1 MKKTIQAKTF
11 IALTLAIFMCG
22 VFYLM
27 SVDAATKSLV
37 GLYKAEVARNEQ
49 NTIIENDVDYS
60 TVKGDTIGTPTGEV
74 LITVDVEAFKTN
86 LILNTALITVVAML
100 VLIGSAY
107 LIVAYFNRPIKHLT
121 KQVKAGKQAAINSTS
136 DEVQTLSQ
144 SYNEMLSKLDG
155 ALSAQKH
162 FNVSVAHELKTP
174 LAVMKAHIDVLN
186 NQGDKDIK
194 DYQETISIIHQSLNK
209 MNAVIETLLDSSVL
223 STASIDDNICLDEIL
238 SDVITDIKPY
248 ATQHQVKLE
257 LESVE
262 CPSGKGNQVLLY
274 RAFYNLI
281 ENAIK
286 YNKPNGLVRIKLECL
301 KHGSKI
307 TITDT
312 GCGIAEKDID
322 HIFEPFYRVEGS
334 NKEGLGLGL
343 SLVLNIIQRHS
354 GLITAIS
361 KAQEGTIFEIELPH
375 LI

>member
-1 MKKTIQAKTF
+1 MKKSIQTKTF

-27 SVDAATKSLV
+27 SVDLATKSLV
-37 GLYKAEVARNEQ
+37 GLYKAEVERTQQ
-49 NTIIENDVDYS
+49 NTLTGNDADFS
-60 TVKGDTIGTPTGEV
+60 TTKGESIGALPGEV
-74 LITVDVEAFKTN
+74 LVTVEVDSFKTN
-86 LILNTALITVVAML
+86 LIINTAIITVITML

-107 LIVAYFNRPIKHLT
+107 LIVAYFNRPIRHLT
-121 KQVKAGKQAAINSTS
+121 KQVKAGKQAALSTSS

-174 LAVMKAHIDVLN
+174 LAVMKANIDVLN
-186 NQGDKDIK
+186 NQETKTLS
-194 DYQETISIIHQSLNK
+194 DYQETISVIHQSLKK

-223 STASIDDNICLDEIL
+223 SNASIEDNINLDEIL
-238 SDVITDIKPY
+238 TDVITDIKPY
-248 ATQHQVKLE
+248 ATQHQVTLT

-286 YNKPNGLVRIKLECL
+286 YNKAEGRVHVKLEGL
-301 KHGSKI
+301 KHGSRI
-307 TITDT
+307 TISDN
-312 GCGIAEKDID
+312 GCGISEKDIE

-334 NKEGLGLGL
+334 DKEGLGLGL

-354 GLITAIS
+354 GLISAIS
-361 KAQEGTIFEIELPH
+361 KPNEGSSFIIELPH